1 MAGARQV
8 HDDRRHGERRALKPR
23 APSNPMRERPTL
35 LIAALGVAQIVS
47 WGTLYYSF
55 SLFVLPMQQTLGWS
69 LTALNGA
76 LTSGLLVAGLC
87 ALPVGSFIDRH
98 GGRGLMT
105 AGALGAVV
113 LIGAWSQVETL
124 VAFYAVWIGLGACM
138 SAVLYEPLFVVLTY
152 HFKSDARRAITT
164 LTLVAGFASTV
175 FMPLIE
181 TLLGLLPWRDVLLV
195 LALIYA
201 VITVPVHALLI
212 PTRSPD
218 DVVQTSATG
227 APARGAARVYLR
239 ARLRDPA
246 FWGLTIWFTAYSG
259 TASGLMFQL
268 VPYLK
273 AGDIPVATILV
284 TVALVGPSQVAGRL
298 LLMLAGDRA
307 STTVVGAFTTTLTP
321 LAVLVLILAP
331 PTTAMLALF
340 AVMFGVA
347 NGVTTILRGVA
358 PAEWLGRAH
367 YGSVMGAIGAPM
379 MIAAALAP
387 LATAAIWSASG
398 NARAMQWAVLTV
410 ALTGAIGFWTA
421 VATRGSAG
429 HSTSI

>member
-1 MAGARQV
+1 
-8 HDDRRHGERRALKPR
+8 
-23 APSNPMRERPTL
+23 MRNRPTL

-47 WGTLYYSF
+47 WGSLYYSF
-55 SLFVLPMQQTLGWS
+55 SLFVLPMQQTTGWS

-76 LTSGLLVAGLC
+76 LTCGLLVAGLC
-87 ALPVGSFIDRH
+87 ALPVGTFIDRH

-113 LIGAWSQVETL
+113 LLGAWSQVETL
-124 VAFYAVWIGLGACM
+124 TAFYAVWLGLGACM

-152 HFKSDARRAITT
+152 HFKTDARRAITT

-181 TLLGLLPWRDVLLV
+181 TLLGLLPWREVLLV

-201 VITVPVHALLI
+201 VITVPVHAFLI
-212 PTRSPD
+212 PSRPQDS
-218 DVVQTSATG
+218 
-227 APARGAARVYLR
+227 APASAGTDERGAARIYLR

-246 FWGLTIWFTAYSG
+246 FWGLTVWFTAYSG

-273 AGDIPVATILV
+273 ANGVPIATILV

-307 STTVVGAFTTTLTP
+307 STAAVGAFTTTLTP

-340 AVMFGVA
+340 AVMFGIA

-379 MIAAALAP
+379 MVVAALAP

-398 NARAMQWAVLTV
+398 NARTMQWAVLAV
-410 ALTGAIGFWTA
+410 AVTGATGFWTA
-421 VATRGSAG
+421 IAARDSATRSLA
-429 HSTSI
+429 T